1 VNEHARKTAR
11 LHAAQKE
18 GIHQSQ
24 EEAAMGEERG
34 GEKALSIS
42 INTQDSTQPNIH
54 PTRAGDAW
62 PKPPLPS
69 VLPKPSTNAVRA
81 SKDDHGEREGKWN
94 THKLGLRVGADALA
108 AASAGVLVAPV
119 ITMIDKGII
128 ENASGRN
135 TLGESLKKS
144 AGELLLKPHRFVASK
159 PFLLIF
165 VCYDLLPQQARE
177 RC

>member
-1 VNEHARKTAR
+1 VNAHAGKTAG

-18 GIHQSQ
+18 GVHQSQ

-34 GEKALSIS
+34 GENALSVQVPVATTHDS
-42 INTQDSTQPNIH
+42 TSTQPSIQS
-54 PTRAGDAW
+54 TRQADGW
-62 PKPPLPS
+62 PKPPLPPA
-69 VLPKPSTNAVRA
+69 LPKPSTNAVRA
-81 SKDDHGEREGKWN
+81 SKDRDGETQGNWN

-144 AGELLLKPHRFVASK
+144 AGELLTKPHRFVASK

-165 VCYDLLPQQARE
+165 VCYESPP
-177 RC
+177 